1 VSNGARLNRRIGISI
16 ERGEHVLATRDNL
29 SLIRGILD
37 RMLESGDVGH
47 LVNRLA
53 EDVEFSAPPEAGH
66 GRAAVADYFEAIRP
80 LAGFWRVRYAW
91 SGPRVAAMVEESF
104 TVVPGAINA
113 DSRFTL
119 LFDVHGGLITRLRV
133 LEEHPSAPYLG
144 A

>member
-37 RMLESGDVGH
+37 RMLQSGDVGH

-53 EDVEFSAPPEAGH
+53 EDVEFSAPTEAGH
-66 GRAAVADYFEAIRP
+66 GRAAVADYFEAIGP

-104 TVVPGAINA
+104 TVVPGTINA

-133 LEEHPSAPYLG
+133 VEEHPSAPYLG